1 MQDDLERY
9 INARKQSDP
18 EFRDGFEEGYE
29 QFKIGQIL
37 RQARKTA
44 GLTQEQ
50 LARQMQTKRSAISRI
65 ENNSKD
71 VRLST
76 LEKYVHALG
85 KRLSIQVF

>member
-9 INARKQSDP
+9 INARKQNDP
-18 EFRDGFEEGYE
+18 KFRDGFEDGYE

-76 LEKYVHALG
+76 LEKYVHAIG
-85 KRLSIQVF
+85 KRLYIHIF